1 MSLVSK
7 IAIAYT
13 CGMMTKDN
21 IRKKFI
27 ENMEPPTYPVYSWDK
42 PTDLIKVEIGYVE
55 WAGETIKDLQQQN
68 ADLGAV
74 LYDAYSAIIT
84 LPTDAMGW
92 TYDDDQKRSSIRD
105 NLLRDMNAELHKV
118 GSLGKEE

>member
-1 MSLVSK
+1 MNKTQKWQK
-7 IAIAYT
+7 IA
-13 CGMMTKDN
+13 
-21 IRKKFI
+21 
-27 ENMEPPTYPVYSWDK
+27 ENRLVIMDDMEKQNDA
-42 PTDLIKVEIGYVE
+42 LE
-55 WAGETIKDLQQQN
+55 QQN

>member
-68 ADLGAV
+68 ADLVAAV
-74 LYDAYSAIIT
+74 EAAKFWMEGQHSTVSGDCGVCGSESPYHHGQCPKAQV
-84 LPTDAMGW
+84 
-92 TYDDDQKRSSIRD
+92 DQ
-105 NLLRDMNAELHKV
+105 A
-118 GSLGKEE
+118 LGGE